1 MNRLT
6 RLLVIAA
13 IAVAGTAYL
22 AFSHLLTIDERPSL
36 LMLALGVTPLTVM
49 ALLAAWHS
57 RMRWMAL
64 TLLAALAITV
74 LLYLEALRNHV
85 NWLYF
90 MQHAGTMT
98 LLAITFGSTLGRGDA
113 DALCSR
119 VTRMMLVGPA
129 DPVYMR
135 YTWKVTL
142 IWTAYFIASGIVSV
156 GLFFYGPLAV
166 WSYFANLLTPVIVG
180 LMFVIEY
187 LVRVRVLPNR
197 AHFSIAQTIQ
207 AYRSYEKR

>member
-1 MNRLT
+1 MTRLT
-6 RLLVIAA
+6 RLLVIAV
-13 IAVAGTAYL
+13 IAVAGAGYL

-57 RMRWMAL
+57 RMRWLAL
-64 TLLAALAITV
+64 TLLAMLGLTV

-119 VTRMMLVGPA
+119 VTRLMLAGPA

-142 IWTAYFIASGIVSV
+142 IWTAYFIASGLVSV

-187 LVRVRVLPNR
+187 GVRVRVLPDR
-197 AHFSIAQTIQ
+197 AHFSIAQTIK
-207 AYRSYEKR
+207 AYRSYEQR